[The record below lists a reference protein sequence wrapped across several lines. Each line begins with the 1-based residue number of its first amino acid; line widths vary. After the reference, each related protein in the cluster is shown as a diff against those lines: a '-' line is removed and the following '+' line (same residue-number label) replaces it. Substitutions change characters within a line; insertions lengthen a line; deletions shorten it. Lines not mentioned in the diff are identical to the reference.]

1 MVGFA
6 IRSGHINSAGSSRH
20 HLEKWSDGSAVRRLR
35 PVFFPALAAAFLSA
49 CSMSDERHQP
59 ATFSGSNSMRAA
71 ENGFHVPVIAPASIK
86 TDNRRRSVAFETT
99 EEVGTVVVDLAAG
112 SLYLVTGEGRAMRY
126 RIEPLEL
133 KGAAD
138 GSARAENWAVGDL
151 QPSRGTMI
159 RMINPE
165 DAEDL
170 HQRMSAGGKVV
181 FLSSSK

>member
-1 MVGFA
+1 MIGFA

-20 HLEKWSDGSAVRRLR
+20 HLEKCCDGSAVRRLR

-49 CSMSDERHQP
+49 CSMSDERYQP
-59 ATFSGSNSMRAA
+59 ARLSGSNSMRAA
-71 ENGFHVPVIAPASIK
+71 ENGFQVPVIAPASIK
-86 TDNRRRSVAFETT
+86 TGDRRRSVAFETT
-99 EEVGTVVVDLAAG
+99 EDVGTVVVDLAAG

-126 RIEPLEL
+126 RIEPLAF

-138 GSARAENWAVGDL
+138 GFARVENWAAGDL
-151 QPSRGTMI
+151 QPALGSMI
-159 RMINPE
+159 KMKNPE

-170 HQRMSAGGKVV
+170 HQRMPSGGKVV